1 MQIYANGLGVPRN
14 LELATEYA
22 CQIWSAPAESDG
34 RVLHLQALAA
44 KPGHF
49 DFCDDVTS
57 GANGSAC
64 VDRDS
69 RSAAYTR
76 NAKLDSWRL
85 RTLRRQISIAA
96 FAIRA

>member
-44 KPGHF
+44 NPA
-49 DFCDDVTS
+49 TS
-57 GANGSAC
+57 
-64 VDRDS
+64 
-69 RSAAYTR
+69 TF
-76 NAKLDSWRL
+76 AK
-85 RTLRRQISIAA
+85 T
-96 FAIRA
+96 